1 MILHLSLFQ
10 RKGILKFHIVNQIN
24 IESNIFIEEA
34 RRASKEIFMIIERFI
49 NEKIIQ
55 IGTYISAVSDLAL
68 HYTEL
73 DKFIVDTMEEW
84 AYLNVTDETP
94 STAKERVFW
103 HLIHELSLHGGQ
115 ALQQNLFFK
124 SEMCTCI
131 DFFNG
136 IGSYPVDC
144 IGWRPIA

>member
-1 MILHLSLFQ
+1 
-10 RKGILKFHIVNQIN
+10 
-24 IESNIFIEEA
+24 
-34 RRASKEIFMIIERFI
+34 MIIEHFI

-55 IGTYISAVSDLAL
+55 MSAYIRAVSDQTL
-68 HYTEL
+68 HYLEL
-73 DKFIVDTMEEW
+73 DQFIVDTMEEW

-94 STAKERVFW
+94 STAQERVFW
-103 HLIHELSLHGGQ
+103 HLIHELNLHGSQ

-124 SEMCTCI
+124 SEINTCI

-136 IGSYPVDC
+136 IGGYPIDC

>member
-1 MILHLSLFQ
+1 
-10 RKGILKFHIVNQIN
+10 
-24 IESNIFIEEA
+24 
-34 RRASKEIFMIIERFI
+34 MIIERFI
-49 NEKIIQ
+49 TEKIKQ
-55 IGTYISAVSDLAL
+55 ISTYISAVSDQTL

-84 AYLNVTDETP
+84 ASLNVIDITP
-94 STAKERVFW
+94 SSAQERVFW
-103 HLIHELSLHGGQ
+103 HLIHEVSLHGGL

-124 SEMCTCI
+124 SEMNTCI

-136 IGSYPVDC
+136 IGSYPIDC

>member
-1 MILHLSLFQ
+1 MSAY
-10 RKGILKFHIVNQIN
+10 IN
-24 IESNIFIEEA
+24 
-34 RRASKEIFMIIERFI
+34 
-49 NEKIIQ
+49 
-55 IGTYISAVSDLAL
+55 AVSEQAL

-73 DKFIVDTMEEW
+73 DQFIVDTMTEW

-103 HLIHELSLHGGQ
+103 HLIHQVSLHGGQ

-124 SEMCTCI
+124 SEMNTCI

-136 IGSYPVDC
+136 TGSYPIDC
-144 IGWRPIA
+144 IGWRPIT